1 MLEEE
6 VPEGFHNHYKV
17 SSLVP
22 PLLHTPLFV
31 RRKAVNFGK
40 HVQKIWLFGN
50 TLQKKQRYSNGKHL
64 HPQKLTCPPKKELI

>member
-17 SSLVP
+17 SSLFP

-40 HVQKIWLFGN
+40 KVQKTMAIWEHAPEE
-50 TLQKKQRYSNGKHL
+50 TKIQ
-64 HPQKLTCPPKKELI
+64 

>member
-17 SSLVP
+17 SSLFP

-40 HVQKIWLFGN
+40 KVRKNRVIWEHAPEETKI
-50 TLQKKQRYSNGKHL
+50 
-64 HPQKLTCPPKKELI
+64 

>member
-17 SSLVP
+17 SSLFP

-40 HVQKIWLFGN
+40 KVRKNMVIWEHAPEETKI
-50 TLQKKQRYSNGKHL
+50 
-64 HPQKLTCPPKKELI
+64 